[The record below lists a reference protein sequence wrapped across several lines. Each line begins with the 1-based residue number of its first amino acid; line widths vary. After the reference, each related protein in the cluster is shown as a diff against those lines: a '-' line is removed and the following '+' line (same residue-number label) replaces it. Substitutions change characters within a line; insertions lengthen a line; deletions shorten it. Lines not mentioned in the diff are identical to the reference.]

1 MVMLRAILTTSSPLC
16 SILCALS
23 TAIFGKWSACKGR
36 TRNQS
41 ILAVD
46 ELIVLHYRIRSIQD
60 IIKSFGAPV
69 LDTPGI
75 ILWSHVLQTVDLQA
89 WEAAETMNYC
99 LTAQS
104 TVLDEAKRRVL
115 LRCWRSVVKLD
126 DYVSEF
132 LVTEHVR
139 SEPHDH
145 GPSRYC
151 APEGST
157 TKHGGIKDKETRI
170 LPEVIKNFVKCN
182 ITKYVHL
189 LQQDTAQGF
198 WRPMLWIHGRI
209 WLLSCGSSH
218 LKKDKD
224 GWLILSYQNINI
236 QILFGRSHSKY
247 LVIALPWLLVAITRP
262 RSRTWE
268 QGCSGQKR
276 PSQWR

>member
-1 MVMLRAILTTSSPLC
+1 M
-16 SILCALS
+16 
-23 TAIFGKWSACKGR
+23 
-36 TRNQS
+36 
-41 ILAVD
+41 
-46 ELIVLHYRIRSIQD
+46 
-60 IIKSFGAPV
+60 

-89 WEAAETMNYC
+89 WEAAETVNYC

-104 TVLDEAKRRVL
+104 TVLDEAKRWVL

-126 DYVSEF
+126 DCVSEF

-151 APEGST
+151 APDGST
-157 TKHGGIKDKETRI
+157 TKHGAIKDKETRI

-247 LVIALPWLLVAITRP
+247 VVIALPWLLVAITRP
-262 RSRTWE
+262 RSRTWGE
-268 QGCSGQKR
+268 PYHDGEMGLKIELIVAAQRRDAQVRKDLVSDDRTVEKLTIAVFLVLASNLSRYRLTIAVVSCIH
-276 PSQWR
+276 WCI